1 MAPPGQRGRG
11 EILRLAGDKVETNFL
26 PGTETSIELHGLL
39 SFASVS
45 MRGNDVYR
53 VRPEHGAGLC
63 RHSPGQKEPEVL
75 CAAGSICPPVLIR
88 DHAVYTCHRPADLRF
103 RRPAVMIP

>member
-45 MRGNDVYR
+45 IRGNDVCR
-53 VRPEHGAGLC
+53 VRPEHGAGHC
-63 RHSPGQKEPEVL
+63 RHSPGQKDSRFNASKSVVTFVDSDE
-75 CAAGSICPPVLIR
+75 
-88 DHAVYTCHRPADLRF
+88 RP
-103 RRPAVMIP
+103 